1 MTFDWQHFKIIRKKT
16 GFHTKPDFSCM
27 AKFSKTDLGI
37 LPYLRWSSLQQLV
50 TMELTTNGQFLR
62 VTAVTRSSL
71 LAKLKSDENGHA
83 LKAGISRYTF
93 LFCRHVFTFFRK
105 RRLLPVLLTFCFIT
119 KINYKNE
126 NWYHCQFHLLE
137 FY

>member
-83 LKAGISRYTF
+83 LKWPFLGHAIRYTF
-93 LFCRHVFTFFRK
+93 LLCRHVFTFFRK
-105 RRLLPVLLTFCFIT
+105 SRLLSVSVTFCFIT
-119 KINYKNE
+119 EVNYKNE
-126 NWYHCQFHLLE
+126 NWYH
-137 FY
+137 